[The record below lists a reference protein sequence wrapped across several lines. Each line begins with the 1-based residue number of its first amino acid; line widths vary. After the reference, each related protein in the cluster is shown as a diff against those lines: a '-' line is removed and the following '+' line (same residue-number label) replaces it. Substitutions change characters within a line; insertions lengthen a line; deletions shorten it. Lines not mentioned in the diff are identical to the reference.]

1 MHITEAGEIS
11 VSCERGLIHTSLEC
25 QKKKKLND
33 EGMANESSMMES
45 AVCKTY
51 AAAQGRCSFPQ
62 GAAPRF
68 NEKSR
73 CHRDSRH
80 TRTTWAERRGF
91 GGWLAVHPRAPADR
105 NSAPSHH
112 GVRARAGRRH
122 HPGSS
127 PQECQKVL
135 RAWVRRRNARSR
147 DRKQKKQEVPR
158 AQRHL
163 RTPGRCPA
171 RACAGSGRR

>member
-33 EGMANESSMMES
+33 EGMANESSIMES

-91 GGWLAVHPRAPADR
+91 
-105 NSAPSHH
+105 
-112 GVRARAGRRH
+112 
-122 HPGSS
+122 
-127 PQECQKVL
+127 
-135 RAWVRRRNARSR
+135 
-147 DRKQKKQEVPR
+147 
-158 AQRHL
+158 
-163 RTPGRCPA
+163 
-171 RACAGSGRR
+171 